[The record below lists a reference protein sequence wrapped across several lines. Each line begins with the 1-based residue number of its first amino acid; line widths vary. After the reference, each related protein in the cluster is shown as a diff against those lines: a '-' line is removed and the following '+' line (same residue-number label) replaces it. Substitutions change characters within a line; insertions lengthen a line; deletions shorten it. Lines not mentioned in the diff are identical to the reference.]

1 MITFFAVV
9 LAVIT
14 FVWVFYPFFRH
25 KTQLS
30 AAGEN
35 EKLQELRSERDTTYS
50 MLKELEFDYQSGIMT
65 EEDYRE
71 LEARYK
77 RKAIFTLR
85 DIDNAG
91 RDGSVEP
98 ELDEIEQQVQ
108 KLRKSKGKTG
118 VLAGKPAERKF
129 CPQCGSQVGEKDKF
143 CASCGASLTAGG
155 SGG

>member
-1 MITFFAVV
+1 MTTFFAVV
-9 LAVIT
+9 LTVLT
-14 FVWVFYPFFRH
+14 FVWVFYPFFRR

-30 AAGEN
+30 PAGKN
-35 EKLQELRSERDTTYS
+35 EKLEELRSERDTTYS

-65 EEDYRE
+65 EEDYKE
-71 LEARYK
+71 LETRYK

-85 DIDNAG
+85 DIDYAG
-91 RDGSVEP
+91 KGGSVEP

-118 VLAGKPAERKF
+118 ARAGKPAERKF
-129 CPQCGSQVGEKDKF
+129 CPQCSAKVGEKDKF
-143 CASCGASLTAGG
+143 CASCGASLTEGE